1 MPRGRPL
8 EAFQAPPSVPAG
20 LPSALLERRPDIRQ
34 AEQELIAAN
43 AQIGAAK
50 AEYFPRISLTGFLG
64 RAESRAADLLTG
76 PARVASAGL
85 GATAPIFNA
94 GRTRI
99 ERQARGSRASAKRS

>member
-1 MPRGRPL
+1 M
-8 EAFQAPPSVPAG
+8 PPSVPAG

-64 RAESRAADLLTG
+64 GQSRALTEPADESGARRDRGPRRHRADLQRG
-76 PARVASAGL
+76 PDPR
-85 GATAPIFNA
+85 
-94 GRTRI
+94 RTSS
-99 ERQARGSRASAKRS
+99 SRRPCSAKRS